1 MLYGET
7 GLCLG
12 AWRALLAVSACV
24 VGGVVVPAPGLRA
37 LFAFRFRVGSVVAP
51 APRRWGDKIH
61 LGGASFKGPRR
72 AWAKGPLYNR
82 VINFILLKEIYPIEE

>member
-12 AWRALLAVSACV
+12 AWLARFPFPREWWALVS
-24 VGGVVVPAPGLRA
+24 VPCSPFPRVCGAA
-37 LFAFRFRVGSVVAP
+37 L
-51 APRRWGDKIH
+51 RRWGDKIH
-61 LGGASFKGPRR
+61 PGGASFKGPRR

-82 VINFILLKEIYPIEE
+82 AINFILLKEIYPIEE